1 MMVDNTD
8 RENQLIEYLLN
19 YAYEHNIGYV
29 LFQADPHYPS
39 ITMKSKREIR
49 INLNWH
55 NHSPEVPFTIAHEIG
70 HVMIDSPD
78 MKQFDCIGYGTQ
90 IEEESPADVFALHL
104 LYKYSCLQEDG
115 FYDPLSFLK
124 AYGIPLRM
132 IHEAYDMFAEENNC
146 TPYEYWH
153 DLKNSYY

>member
-1 MMVDNTD
+1 MSCISCSFNLKPLASNPSITAFP
-8 RENQLIEYLLN
+8 N
-19 YAYEHNIGYV
+19 
-29 LFQADPHYPS
+29 PS
-39 ITMKSKREIR
+39 ITMKSKREIG

-104 LYKYSCLQEDG
+104 VYKYSCLQEDG

-132 IHEAYDMFAEENNC
+132 IHAAYDMFAEENNC
-146 TPYEYWH
+146 TTYEYWH

>member
-1 MMVDNTD
+1 MIV
-8 RENQLIEYLLN
+8 LIHLSLTKGGLKV
-19 YAYEHNIGYV
+19 HM
-29 LFQADPHYPS
+29 
-39 ITMKSKREIR
+39 T
-49 INLNWH
+49 
-55 NHSPEVPFTIAHEIG
+55 SPL
-70 HVMIDSPD
+70 
-78 MKQFDCIGYGTQ
+78 
-90 IEEESPADVFALHL
+90 EEESTADVFALHL